1 MVCLDNS
8 QNGRSRQDPHPE
20 HDAPPS
26 AQTTDQEAPNPRAHA
41 GNPPRRGGARRRTRI
56 SAGLHANHHDL
67 HLYDRGIKIKDEEA
81 LSAIVAHLNKLEGV
95 DLEPEFL
102 AKSSSGPWEIL
113 VSADCAQQYKA
124 KFKDQGIFAIHGVKY
139 PMIVKFQTFDD
150 KARELPQASSKS
162 LASAFNIQ
170 GITTM
175 RPSRKSR
182 S

>member
-1 MVCLDNS
+1 MTFTS
-8 QNGRSRQDPHPE
+8 
-20 HDAPPS
+20 
-26 AQTTDQEAPNPRAHA
+26 T
-41 GNPPRRGGARRRTRI
+41 
-56 SAGLHANHHDL
+56 
-67 HLYDRGIKIKDEEA
+67 DRGIKIKDEEA

-102 AKSSSGPWEIL
+102 AKSSAGPWEIL
-113 VSADCAQQYKA
+113 VSADCAQQYQA
-124 KFKDQGIFAIHGVKY
+124 KFKDQGVFAIHEVKY